1 EYGVEVNILDCDG
14 KIDELVPGWLK
25 AGINCMFPIEAK
37 YTSPVR
43 LREKYGNKILLMG
56 GVNKLALIEGPN
68 SIDEEMRNLSQLVKE
83 GGYIPMVD
91 HRVPPDVSLSNYVY
105 YLKAKRKTIGRGEN
119 LPYPESS
126 SGKNNLR

>member
-1 EYGVEVNILDCDG
+1 
-14 KIDELVPGWLK
+14 
-25 AGINCMFPIEAK
+25 MFPIEAK

-43 LREKYGNKILLMG
+43 LREQYGNKILLMG

-68 SIDEEMRNLSQLVKE
+68 ATDEEMKNLSQLVEE

-91 HRVPPDVSLSNYVY
+91 HRVPPDVSLRNYVY

-119 LPYPESS
+119 LPYPEFSQR
-126 SGKNNLR
+126 KTILQ